1 MQRPAR
7 VAIRGLRRPVRT
19 HIATLTTT
27 KTPHSRVAFA
37 M

>member
-1 MQRPAR
+1 MQQPAR
-7 VAIRGLRRPVRT
+7 VRIRGLRRRVRT

-27 KTPHSRVAFA
+27 KTPHSPVAFA

>member
-1 MQRPAR
+1 MQRPVRATT
-7 VAIRGLRRPVRT
+7 RGLRRRVRT